1 MTARRRDEWDDWDGE
16 AEAGKPAPGLLST
29 PRILIGL
36 AAVVAIAL
44 VFGTLVRREP
54 MQFSEVPAELIGT
67 WTSDDPAASDLWVEF
82 RRDSIIFGTGG
93 TGKLKC
99 RVVGI
104 DTEEVGGLDRFVVRY
119 RDMGGKNH
127 FKEIRLNAAK
137 NELWFTDQPGRRW
150 SRYD

>member
-1 MTARRRDEWDDWDGE
+1 MTARRRDEWDDWDDE
-16 AEAGKPAPGLLST
+16 AEADSAAPGLLTT

-36 AAVVAIAL
+36 IAVVAVAL
-44 VFGTLVRREP
+44 VFGALVTRDT
-54 MQFSEVPAELIGT
+54 MQSSEIPAELIGT

-99 RVVGI
+99 RVIGI
-104 DTEEVGGLDRFVVRY
+104 DAEEVGGLDRFVVRY
-119 RDMGGKNH
+119 RDMARKKH
-127 FKEIRLNAAK
+127 LKEIRLNAAK